1 MGQHT
6 ECISITIEGI
16 VQGVGFRPFVYNLA
30 RQLGVRGF
38 VSNTSEGVIIY
49 AEGCG
54 LGLFIDRIRREAP
67 PLSRI
72 ERVEIRPSDPSDLT
86 DFFIRTS
93 RDIGSFTLLSPDIAV
108 CEACLQELF
117 AEGDRRYRYPF
128 INCTNCGPRFSITQS
143 VPYDRKNTTMH
154 SFALCDACSSE
165 YHDPENRRFH
175 AQPNACS
182 VCGPRVTLL
191 NAQGKVVD
199 CSDAIERAVG
209 LMQEGKIVA
218 IKGLGGF
225 HIACDAM
232 NHDAV
237 MLLRQRKRRSN
248 KPFAIMSPDFAFI
261 RECCTVTPEEEL
273 VITSYRRP
281 IVILRKVAT
290 CMLPDAVAPGN
301 AYLGFMLPYTPL
313 HYLLFASTGKSAVE
327 SSYRALV
334 MTSGNLSEEPIIGTN
349 EEAVQKLSPI
359 VDAFLVHDRDI
370 FMRVDDS
377 VLRVMSP
384 LISGSEHHFA
394 STSLI
399 RRSRGYAP
407 EPVPLPDDGPVVLG
421 CGADIK
427 NTFALTRGR
436 YAILSQH
443 IGDMEN
449 YESMQFF
456 EKTLRNLTS
465 VYRAEP
471 ELVAYDLHPRY
482 LSSSWA
488 LEHAMKKGLSS
499 LGLQH
504 HYAHIGSVMA
514 EHGLKHR
521 VIGVAFDGTGYGSDG
536 TLWGGEFLI
545 ADTHRFIRAG
555 HLKQVPLP
563 GGEMAVREPW
573 RTAVSYLKDAYGA
586 DEIICNIGPTG
597 LLEKYGRK
605 RLEDVLML
613 ADNRDFSPLSSGAG
627 RLFDAAAAIMGVG
640 DRNTFEGE
648 ASMALESLTA
658 DSIDDAYPVDMHFST
673 TIEVDFSC
681 TIRALIDDLR
691 RNTGKTIMASKFHN
705 AVVDAITRV
714 VLKLA
719 VMNNIKVIAL
729 SGGVFQNRYLTEK
742 ALSRLL
748 RENLAVYT
756 NEHVPCNDAGISL
769 GQAYLAREMMKDGA
783 LS

>member
-1 MGQHT
+1 VGQHK
-6 ECISITIEGI
+6 ECLTITIQGI
-16 VQGVGFRPFVYNLA
+16 VQGVGFRPFIYNLA
-30 RQLGVRGF
+30 RQLGIHGF
-38 VSNTSEGVIIY
+38 VSNTSEGVIIH
-49 AEGCG
+49 AEGTD
-54 LGLFIDRIRREAP
+54 LDLFIDRIRREAP

-72 ERVEIRPSDPSDLT
+72 EKVEIAPSDPTGLA
-86 DFFIRTS
+86 DFFIRAS
-93 RDIGSFTLLSPDIAV
+93 RDAGSFTLLSPDIAV
-108 CEACLQELF
+108 CDACLQELF
-117 AEGDRRYRYPF
+117 TAGDRRYRYPF
-128 INCTNCGPRFSITQS
+128 INCTNCGPRFSITRS
-143 VPYDRKNTTMH
+143 VPYDRKNTTMQV
-154 SFALCDACSSE
+154 FTLCDACSAE
-165 YHDPENRRFH
+165 YHDPGNRRFH

-182 VCGPRVTLL
+182 VCGPKVTLL
-191 NAQGKVVD
+191 DAQGKMVD
-199 CSDAIERAVG
+199 CSDAIARAVG
-209 LMQEGKIVA
+209 LMKQGKIVA

-232 NHDAV
+232 NHAAIT
-237 MLLRQRKRRSN
+237 LLRQRKRRSN
-248 KPFAIMSPDFAFI
+248 KPFAIMSPDLSFI
-261 RECCTVTPEEEL
+261 KECCKVTPEEEL
-273 VITSYRRP
+273 LMTSPQRP
-281 IVILRKVAT
+281 VVLLRKNDN

-301 AYLGFMLPYTPL
+301 ACLGFMLPYTPL
-313 HYLLFASTGKSAVE
+313 HYLLFVSADRTAME
-327 SSYRALV
+327 SDFRALV

-377 VLRVMSP
+377 VLRVMSR
-384 LISGSEHHFA
+384 LVSGSKHDVAAATF
-394 STSLI
+394 I
-399 RRSRGYAP
+399 RRSRGFAP
-407 EPVPLPDDGPVVLG
+407 EPVPLPDDGPIVLG
-421 CGADIK
+421 CGADVK

-449 YESMQFF
+449 YETRKFF
-456 EKTLRNLTS
+456 EETLRNLTS
-465 VYRAEP
+465 VYRAQP
-471 ELVAYDLHPRY
+471 ELVVYDLHPRY

-488 LEHAMKKGLSS
+488 LEYAVKKGLSPV
-499 LGLQH
+499 GLQH

-514 EHGLKHR
+514 EHGLKDR

-545 ADTHRFIRAG
+545 ADTHGFVRAG

-586 DEIICNIGPTG
+586 DEIIRNIGPTG
-597 LLEKYGRK
+597 FLEKYGRK
-605 RLEDVLML
+605 GMENILML

-627 RLFDAAAAIMGVG
+627 RLFDAAAAIMGVS

-648 ASMALESLTA
+648 ASMALESLAA
-658 DSIDDAYPVDMHFST
+658 DGIDDAYPVDIHFGT
-673 TIEVDFSC
+673 TIEVDFSY
-681 TIRALIDDLR
+681 TILALVDDLR
-691 RNTGKTIMASKFHN
+691 RSVGKRHMAAKFHN

-719 VMNNIKVIAL
+719 VMNNIKMIAL
-729 SGGVFQNRYLTEK
+729 SGGVFQNHYLTERVRNK
-742 ALSRLL
+742 LL
-748 RENLAVYT
+748 MENLAVYA

>member
-6 ECISITIEGI
+6 ECITITIEGI
-16 VQGVGFRPFVYNLA
+16 VQGVGFRPFIYNLA

-38 VSNTSEGVIIY
+38 VSNTSEGVIIC
-49 AEGCG
+49 AEGAD
-54 LGLFIDRIRREAP
+54 LDLFIDRVRREAP

-72 ERVEIRPSDPSDLT
+72 ERVEITPSGPSDLT
-86 DFFIRTS
+86 DFFIHAS
-93 RDIGSFTLLSPDIAV
+93 RDAGSFTLLSPDIAI

-117 AEGDRRYRYPF
+117 TAEDRRYRYPF

-143 VPYDRKNTTMH
+143 IPYDRKNTTMQA
-154 SFALCDACSSE
+154 FTLCDTCLAE
-165 YHDPENRRFH
+165 YHDPGNRRFH

-199 CSDAIERAVG
+199 CADATQRAVG

-232 NHDAV
+232 NRDAV
-237 MLLRQRKRRSN
+237 MLLRQRKRKGN
-248 KPFAIMSPDFAFI
+248 KPFAIMSPDFSFI
-261 RECCTVTPEEEL
+261 KECCKVTPEEEL
-273 VITSYRRP
+273 LITSYQRP
-281 IVILRKVAT
+281 IVILRKAAT
-290 CMLPDAVAPGN
+290 CMLPDVVAPGN
-301 AYLGFMLPYTPL
+301 ACLGFMLPYTPL
-313 HYLLFASTGKSAVE
+313 HYLLFAGAGKTAVE

-334 MTSGNLSEEPIIGTN
+334 MTSGNLSEEPILGTN
-349 EEAVQKLSPI
+349 EEAVRKLSPL

-377 VLRVMSP
+377 VLHVMSRLVP
-384 LISGSEHHFA
+384 GSEHDVAAA
-394 STSLI
+394 SFI

-407 EPVPLPDDGPVVLG
+407 EPISLSDDGPVVLG

-449 YESMQFF
+449 YETIQFF
-456 EKTLRNLTS
+456 EETLRNLTS

-514 EHGLKHR
+514 EHGLKDR

-545 ADTHRFIRAG
+545 ANTHGFIRAG
-555 HLKQVPLP
+555 HLKQVSLP

-573 RTAVSYLKDAYGA
+573 RMAVSYLKDAYGA

-605 RLEDVLML
+605 RLEDMLIL

-627 RLFDAAAAIMGVG
+627 RLFDAAAAIMGVS

-658 DSIDDAYPVDMHFST
+658 DGIDDAYPVDIHLGNSL
-673 TIEVDFSC
+673 EVDFSS
-681 TIRALIDDLR
+681 TILALVDDLR
-691 RNTGKTIMASKFHN
+691 RNTEKRIMASKFHN

-719 VMNNIKVIAL
+719 LMNNIKVIAL
-729 SGGVFQNRYLTEK
+729 SGGVFQNRYLTER
-742 ALSRLL
+742 ALNRLL
-748 RENLAVYT
+748 TENLAVYT

-769 GQAYLAREMMKDGA
+769 GQAYLAREMMKDGL